1 MASFELDLMLG
12 RGEVISKLEMSW
24 HELCE
29 HGDEPFDLYFSPIRD
44 VQPCLTLKVAVVQ
57 TRGKPLLHSLRES
70 EIDHRTYT
78 GHRRFA
84 KYVTTHK
91 NVAELTRA
99 LKQFQIVLD
108 QCPVVHLSRAAA
120 LTNLAWARLQGY
132 IRKDL
137 QDINSTI
144 SLFREALALCPESD
158 YLLYVYH
165 LTEALTRLS
174 PTAHSIGETVQLYHE
189 LLSLCPEGTYLRSI
203 AIGKNC
209 VGYVIR
215 QYNNL
220 PIDVSDKAIHLRRT
234 VLKLCQLGHQ
244 CRLDA
249 LTKLAEALEEC
260 FVQCGSI
267 NNIDESI
274 RLRRGAVS
282 LCPRG
287 HPDHGTY

>member
-1 MASFELDLMLG
+1 MSAVLPLSLIL
-12 RGEVISKLEMSW
+12 RGPAFK
-24 HELCE
+24 
-29 HGDEPFDLYFSPIRD
+29 GTF
-44 VQPCLTLKVAVVQ
+44 A
-57 TRGKPLLHSLRES
+57 
-70 EIDHRTYT
+70 RTY
-78 GHRRFA
+78 
-84 KYVTTHK
+84 KI
-91 NVAELTRA
+91 LT
-99 LKQFQIVLD
+99 
-108 QCPVVHLSRAAA
+108 
-120 LTNLAWARLQGY
+120 
-132 IRKDL
+132 
-137 QDINSTI
+137 
-144 SLFREALALCPESD
+144 LFREALALCPESD

-189 LLSLCPEGTYLRSI
+189 LLSLCPEGTNLRSI
-203 AIGKNC
+203 AIGKNY

-267 NNIDESI
+267 NNIDEST